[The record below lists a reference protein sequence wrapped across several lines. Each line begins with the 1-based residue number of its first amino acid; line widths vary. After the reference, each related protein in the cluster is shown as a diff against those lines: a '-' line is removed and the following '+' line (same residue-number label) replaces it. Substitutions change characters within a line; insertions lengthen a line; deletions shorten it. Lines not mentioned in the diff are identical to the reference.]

1 MSNIFE
7 DIAYLV
13 YENKLPERY
22 DEKPLFNCCSCGDDI
37 FEGERIVVID
47 GNTYCCHCAVITY
60 ALREDFEDDR

>member
-22 DEKPLFNCCSCGDDI
+22 DEKPLGVCFSCLDDI
-37 FEGERIVVID
+37 FEDDKITVLDDKV
-47 GNTYCCHCAVITY
+47 YCKKCAWTTY
-60 ALREDFEDDR
+60 ATKEMFEDDR

>member
-22 DEKPLFNCCSCGDDI
+22 DEKPVCNCEYCGIELFNLEQAYAISNKVYCKDCVEPI
-37 FEGERIVVID
+37 VLEFE
-47 GNTYCCHCAVITY
+47 
-60 ALREDFEDDR
+60 REF